1 MINSVEMSNLSAH
14 TMVSKYWFSLKGAI
28 VPWRSGTQ
36 KVQDEPGLFC
46 NDQNAEIIVDCY
58 DYIKRP

>member
-36 KVQDEPGLFC
+36 KVRDEPGLFC
-46 NDQNAEIIVDCY
+46 NDQNA
-58 DYIKRP
+58 KRLL